1 MLNKEN
7 FREMIQN
14 LDEEDRASVVTELLD
29 F

>member
-1 MLNKEN
+1 MLTKDN

>member
-7 FREMIQN
+7 FHEMIQN
-14 LDEEDRASVVTELLD
+14 LDEEDQASVVMELLD

>member
-1 MLNKEN
+1 MLTKEN

-14 LDEEDRASVVTELLD
+14 LDEEDRASVVMELLN